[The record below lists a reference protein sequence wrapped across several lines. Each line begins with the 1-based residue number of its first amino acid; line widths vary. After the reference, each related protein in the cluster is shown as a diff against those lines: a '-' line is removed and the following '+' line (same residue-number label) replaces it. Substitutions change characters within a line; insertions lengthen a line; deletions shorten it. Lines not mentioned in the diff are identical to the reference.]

1 MGRPVATPEDLK
13 PLLRGV
19 FHKWAFFAALVAVGV
34 LFGVAGSATA
44 RAAAAVYGVALAAMF
59 GASALYH
66 RINWSERPRR
76 WMRRLDHSAI
86 FLLIAGTYTPFCL
99 LVLSQPLGVIVLAV
113 VWGGAFAAGAI
124 NFAWID
130 APKWSTAVVGLALG
144 WISVVALPQMPG
156 LEAILLGIGGLFYTA
171 GALAYALKRPNPFPR
186 VFGYHEVF
194 HVFVVAAAAVQFA
207 AVAVAVSA

>member
-1 MGRPVATPEDLK
+1 MGRAVATPEDLK

-19 FHKWAFFAALVAVGV
+19 FHKWAFFAALVAVGILV
-34 LFGVAGSATA
+34 GFAGSPTA
-44 RAAAAVYGVALAAMF
+44 RASAIVYGIALAAMF

-66 RINWSERPRR
+66 RINWSEGPRR

-99 LVLSQPLGVIVLAV
+99 LVLSQPLGIIVLAV

-130 APKWSTAVVGLALG
+130 APKWATAVVGVALG
-144 WISVVALPQMPG
+144 WVSLVALPQMPG
-156 LEAILLGIGGLFYTA
+156 AEAILLAIGGVFYTA
-171 GALAYALKRPNPFPR
+171 GAIAYAVKRPDPFPR

-194 HVFVVAAAAVQFA
+194 HVLVIAAAAVQFA
-207 AVAVAVSA
+207 AVAVAVAG

>member
-1 MGRPVATPEDLK
+1 VGRAVATPEDLK

-19 FHKWAFFAALVAVGV
+19 FHKWAFFAALVAVGILV
-34 LFGVAGSATA
+34 GVAGSPTA
-44 RAAAAVYGVALAAMF
+44 RAAAIVYGIALAAMF

-66 RINWSERPRR
+66 RVNWSERPRR

-86 FLLIAGTYTPFCL
+86 FLMIAGTYTPFCL
-99 LVLSQPLGVIVLAV
+99 LVLPEPLGLIVLAV

-130 APKWSTAVVGLALG
+130 APKWATAAVGIALG
-144 WISVVALPQMPG
+144 WMSIVALPQMPG
-156 LEAILLGIGGLFYTA
+156 IEALLLGIGGLFYTV
-171 GALAYALKRPNPFPR
+171 GAIAYAVKRPDPFPR

-207 AVAVAVSA
+207 AVAVAVAG

>member
-1 MGRPVATPEDLK
+1 MGRAVATPEDLK

-34 LFGVAGSATA
+34 LVGVAGSATA
-44 RAAAAVYGVALAAMF
+44 RAAAIVYGMALAAMF

-86 FLLIAGTYTPFCL
+86 FLMIAGTYTPFCL
-99 LVLSQPLGVIVLAV
+99 LVLSQPLGLIVLAV

-130 APKWSTAVVGLALG
+130 APKWATAAVGIALG
-144 WISVVALPQMPG
+144 WISIVALPQMPG
-156 LEAILLGIGGLFYTA
+156 LEAILLGIGGLFYTV
-171 GALAYALKRPNPFPR
+171 GALAYALKRPDPVPH

-194 HVFVVAAAAVQFA
+194 HVLVVAAAAVQFA
-207 AVAVAVSA
+207 AVAVAVAG